1 MAISIFSKMNAVF
14 ICVLALLMA
23 TLPSAATQKASA
35 AVPVSAPTITAID
48 RVAGGLTVSFTAPAG
63 ESPAISNYEYS
74 VDGGSSWDSPLIPIT
89 ESPFT
94 ISGLVD
100 CQTYLV
106 SVRAMNS
113 DGAGPAAA
121 SWNGVP
127 GDLQYHLNNG
137 FMKFGAA
144 EFYFDWSH
152 FSGDWR
158 DYQRA
163 YDEWQR
169 NPQPVESISSSGNLK
184 QAWYSNNEVWSKLSF
199 ASYPLDYGLGVD
211 GDGSAEW
218 NLNGD
223 YGQVL
228 SDLSQMVIDCSQ
240 FVETSRIGTLSI
252 GYGTLQVTGQTI
264 IGSKV
269 IEVTRS
275 YSMSATGKYTIFNES
290 IKNISPTILTN
301 ARVWV
306 GTRDD
311 WIGQNDSN
319 LKRRG
324 NIVDGAFTEISN
336 SSDQPKVLEVS
347 NGNDT
352 VYFYTTSN
360 LGYVTGLNGYGDFR
374 QQVMNQNPATAP
386 TSRENDGSYGMY
398 LRFQDIAPG
407 ASESFTWYYIAS
419 NSADAQ
425 ALLGTVANAALPA
438 APTIE
443 SVTSGNSQASVNF
456 TEGFMGGSAITNY
469 QYSTNGGLT
478 WQTRSPAGS
487 SSPILIS
494 GLANGTEYNVRI
506 RAINSEGFGSASSS
520 TPVTPAGPPPAP
532 LITGITQGATSV
544 SIDFEQSDTGG
555 SEILN
560 YEYSSDGGFNWTTL
574 NPTVSTSPLTVSGL
588 SRGTNYAFAIRALNS
603 VGTGVASAIQEA
615 RTLNFPETPTMD
627 SVTASNQTLS
637 IPFTLAGNGGTPIT
651 NIEYST
657 DGGRTWV
664 TRSPTSTYSPLLIS
678 NLTNGRTYQVVIR
691 AVNLVGNSGA
701 TSVVSA
707 TPVKIPDAVVL
718 PLNTNVTPSNRSL
731 VVTFTAPNNGGTA
744 ITSYEYSTDRGATW
758 RTRTDSGALGTS
770 LQITR
775 LSSDGTTLLTN
786 GTQYCIQLRAVNSVG
801 KGLASNDVC
810 STPKTV
816 PEAPS
821 LTTISS
827 RDRGLDVGFT
837 LGGNGGSTITD
848 MEYCLSVCGTNSNW
862 VSVGSVSSPL
872 SILGLVNGTAYTVNL
887 RAVNAV
893 GRSTSVIADS
903 SVIPAN
909 RPSAPT
915 VTSAI
920 TLSGMA
926 MVSFNAPA
934 SDGGLAISDYEYSVD
949 GGNTWVTRN
958 DGGGTETTMT
968 ISKLSTDGT
977 TPLANGSTYELA
989 IRAITA
995 RTVGLSSSSV
1005 FVTPSTT
1012 PGAPTNAVFTVLNG
1026 RIGVNF
1032 DAPSDG
1038 GSSITNYE
1046 YALSENDGVSWGNFV
1061 RVNVVTPSFT
1071 IQNLFN
1077 GTTYR
1082 IKIRALNFHGSG
1094 EELDSSTTY
1103 MPAGVPDS
1111 PIISATSNSQLNS
1124 NLTDKQ
1130 IQVNFIE
1137 PANNG
1142 SPITNYQ
1149 YSTDDGITWL
1159 DRTDI
1164 TGRFSPLVIS
1174 KLSSDAATDLS
1185 INTPYQIQIRAKN
1198 LNGSGDASSPV
1209 AARTGGVTDG
1219 VPPTVTITS
1228 RSGNESASRTLT
1240 YDVAF
1245 SETIQGISRFDFAQ
1259 ASGSATCSVSA
1270 VSANFGSNFAVT
1282 VICTTDGT
1290 YQLRLTANSVTDG
1303 TNLGPVSSQDT
1314 SMVTIDTSVPSA
1326 DITSPSRASASKILT
1341 YEVSF
1346 PSIVTDVSTA
1356 DFYQVSGTAEC
1367 ETTSV
1372 SAASGLSVTFTVT
1385 CTTDG
1390 SVTMALRAESVLRN
1404 GLVGPAT
1411 EVSATLVQI
1420 DTIIP
1425 TATIGLPTINTA
1437 QTTLLYV
1444 VVYSE
1449 VVSDISITDFV
1460 ESSGNAAC
1468 QTTGVSADFG
1478 AVVTFTVTCTTSGTL
1493 QMTLVANS
1501 ATDGANLGPVAAIS
1515 TGDLIVLT
1523 QVEPSISPTPS
1534 APSPTPSAPSPTPS
1548 APSPTPRLTP
1558 AASSTTSPKPSPIT
1572 TVDPSPKPV
1581 LADGNHGGGESSD
1594 ALRNILMLL
1603 VLTLLVIS
1611 ATAATLSKRG
1621 KK

>member
-1 MAISIFSKMNAVF
+1 M
-14 ICVLALLMA
+14 
-23 TLPSAATQKASA
+23 
-35 AVPVSAPTITAID
+35 
-48 RVAGGLTVSFTAPAG
+48 
-63 ESPAISNYEYS
+63 
-74 VDGGSSWDSPLIPIT
+74 
-89 ESPFT
+89 
-94 ISGLVD
+94 
-100 CQTYLV
+100 
-106 SVRAMNS
+106 
-113 DGAGPAAA
+113 
-121 SWNGVP
+121 
-127 GDLQYHLNNG
+127 
-137 FMKFGAA
+137 
-144 EFYFDWSH
+144 
-152 FSGDWR
+152 
-158 DYQRA
+158 
-163 YDEWQR
+163 
-169 NPQPVESISSSGNLK
+169 
-184 QAWYSNNEVWSKLSF
+184 
-199 ASYPLDYGLGVD
+199 
-211 GDGSAEW
+211 
-218 NLNGD
+218 
-223 YGQVL
+223 
-228 SDLSQMVIDCSQ
+228 
-240 FVETSRIGTLSI
+240 ETSRIGNLSI
-252 GYGTLQVTGQTI
+252 GYGALKVTGRTT

-275 YSMSATGKYTIFNES
+275 YSMSATSKYTIFNES
-290 IKNISPTILTN
+290 IKNVSPTTLTN

-311 WIGQNDSN
+311 WIGQSDTSQ
-319 LKRRG
+319 KRRG
-324 NIVDGAFTEISN
+324 NIVDGAFSQIADSTN
-336 SSDQPKVLEVS
+336 QAKVLEIS
-347 NGNDT
+347 TEADT

-360 LGYVTGLNGYGDFR
+360 LGYVTGLNQYGDFKG
-374 QQVMNQNPATAP
+374 QVMNQNPATAP
-386 TSRENDGSYGMY
+386 ISRYIDGSYGMY

-419 NSADAQ
+419 NSADAI
-425 ALLGTVANAALPA
+425 ALLGTVASAALPA
-438 APTIE
+438 APTVDSIAAGD
-443 SVTSGNSQASVNF
+443 SRATVSF
-456 TEGFMGGSAITNY
+456 TAGDEGGSAITNY
-469 QYSTNGGLT
+469 QYSTDAGLT
-478 WQTRSPAGS
+478 WQTRSPAGT
-487 SSPILIS
+487 SSPLVIN
-494 GLANGTEYNVRI
+494 GLLNGTEYNVRI
-506 RAINSEGFGSASSS
+506 RAINSEGFGSATSS

-560 YEYSSDGGFNWTTL
+560 YEYSSDGGSNWTTL

-588 SRGTNYAFAIRALNS
+588 SRGTDYAFAIRALNS

-615 RTLNFPETPTMD
+615 RTLNIPETPTMG

-657 DGGRTWV
+657 DGGQTWV

-701 TSVVSA
+701 TSVISA
-707 TPVKIPDAVVL
+707 TPVKIPDALVL

-758 RTRTDSGALGTS
+758 RTRTDSGALSTS

-775 LSSDGTTLLTN
+775 LSTDGTTLLTN

-801 KGLASNDVC
+801 QGLASNDVC

-827 RDRGLDVGFT
+827 RDGGLDVGFT

-848 MEYCLSVCGTNSNW
+848 MEFCLSACGTNSNW
-862 VSVGSVSSPL
+862 VSVGSVSSPFRI
-872 SILGLVNGTAYTVNL
+872 SGLVNGTAYTVNL

-893 GRSTSVIADS
+893 GRSASVIADS

-934 SDGGLAISDYEYSVD
+934 SDGGLAISDYEYSAD

-958 DGGGTETTMT
+958 DGGGTATTMT

-989 IRAITA
+989 VRAITA

-1005 FVTPSTT
+1005 FVTPSTM
-1012 PGAPTNAVFTVLNG
+1012 PGAPTNAVFTALNG

-1061 RVNVVTPSFT
+1061 RVNVLTPSFT
-1071 IQNLFN
+1071 IQNLVN

-1082 IKIRALNFHGSG
+1082 IKIRALNVHGSG
-1094 EELDSSTTY
+1094 DELDSSTTY

-1111 PIISATSNSQLNS
+1111 PLISATSNSQLNS

-1142 SPITNYQ
+1142 SRITNYQ
-1149 YSTDDGITWL
+1149 YSTDGGITWL
-1159 DRTDI
+1159 DRTDS

-1185 INTPYQIQIRAKN
+1185 IDTPYQIQIRAKN
-1198 LNGSGDASSPV
+1198 LNGSGDASSAV
-1209 AARTGGVTDG
+1209 TARTGGVIDL
-1219 VPPTVTITS
+1219 VPPTATITS

-1259 ASGSATCSVSA
+1259 ESGSATCSVSA
-1270 VSANFGSNFAVT
+1270 VSATFGSNFAVT

-1314 SMVTIDTSVPSA
+1314 SMVTVDSSAPSA
-1326 DITSPSRASASKILT
+1326 DITSPSGASTSRVLSYGVT
-1341 YEVSF
+1341 F
-1346 PSIVTDVSTA
+1346 PSTVTGISTG
-1356 DFYQVSGTAEC
+1356 DLYQVSGTAEC

-1372 SAASGLSVTFTVT
+1372 SAASGRSVTFTVTCSTDGSVSMALRAESVLRNGLAGPATEVSATLVQIDSNIPAATISSGSGSESVSRTLTYEVAFSESIQGLDQTDFAQESGTATCSVSAVSANVGSEFTVTVTCTSDGTYRLRLNANSVSDGTNLAPVSNQNAPMVTIDSSVPSADITSPSRATASRVLSYEVTFPSTVTDLSTADFYQVSGTAVCETTTVSAASGLSVTFTVT
-1385 CTTDG
+1385 CSTDG
-1390 SVTMALRAESVLRN
+1390 SVTMALRAESVVRN

-1425 TATIGLPTINTA
+1425 TATVGLPSINTA
-1437 QTTLLYV
+1437 QTTLLYE

-1460 ESSGNAAC
+1460 ESSGTAAC
-1468 QTTGVSADFG
+1468 QTTGVSAAFG
-1478 AVVTFTVTCTTSGTL
+1478 AVVTFTVTCTTGGTL
-1493 QMTLVANS
+1493 QMSLLANS
-1501 ATDGANLGPVAAIS
+1501 ATDGANLGPATAIS
-1515 TGDLIVLT
+1515 TGDLIALT
-1523 QVEPSISPTPS
+1523 QVEPSSSPTPS
-1534 APSPTPSAPSPTPS
+1534 APSPTPSAPSSTPSAPSPTPS
-1548 APSPTPRLTP
+1548 APSPTPRLAA
-1558 AASSTTSPKPSPIT
+1558 AASSTPSPQPSPST

-1581 LADGNHGGGESSD
+1581 LADGNQGGSESSD
-1594 ALRNILMLL
+1594 ALRNILMGL

-1611 ATAATLSKRG
+1611 ASAATLSKRG